1 MIQIYREDVGPSEF
15 LISFVNHHFGIL
27 RNLSFIV
34 VGEDPEKVKR
44 YLEKQPFPTIDKIWE
59 KTLLSS
65 RAMEF
70 PLILAKQMEQT
81 PPIVNSIEEG
91 ENVVMEMMQDG
102 YYSGDPF
109 YFRSEKF

>member
-1 MIQIYREDVGPSEF
+1 
-15 LISFVNHHFGIL
+15 
-27 RNLSFIV
+27 
-34 VGEDPEKVKR
+34 
-44 YLEKQPFPTIDKIWE
+44 
-59 KTLLSS
+59 
-65 RAMEF
+65 MEF